1 MNLQEAITNRRAVK
15 KYDTEYQ
22 IPDADFKVLMEQSIQ
37 TPSSFNIQ
45 HWRFVDVVDKEAR
58 QKIREA
64 AWDQA
69 QVTEASK
76 ILVLCAD
83 VKAWEKDPAQ
93 YWTQAPQA
101 VSDLMVPMIKDF
113 YDGREWI
120 QRDEALRSVGLIAE
134 TFMLS
139 ASAMGLDTC
148 PMIGFDQDA
157 VAEIINLPDDHIIGM
172 MIALGRRR
180 EEPFPHG
187 VRIPMDKA
195 VLFND
200 DRKGNK

>member
-1 MNLQEAITNRRAVK
+1 MTLQQAITNRRAVK

-22 IPDADFKVLMEQSIQ
+22 IPEADFNKLMEQSLQ
-37 TPSSFNIQ
+37 APSSFNIQ
-45 HWRFVDVVDKEAR
+45 HWRFVDVVAPEAR

-76 ILVLCAD
+76 ILILCAD

-93 YWTQAPQA
+93 YWMQAPEQ
-101 VSDLMVPMIKDF
+101 VRETMVPMIKDF

-120 QRDEALRSVGLIAE
+120 QRDEALRSVGIIAE
-134 TFMLS
+134 SFMLG
-139 ASAMGLDTC
+139 AADMGLDTC
-148 PMIGFDQDA
+148 PMIGFDQD
-157 VAEIINLPDDHIIGM
+157 VVGEVINLPEDHIIGM
-172 MIALGRRR
+172 MIALGKRC

-187 VRIPMDKA
+187 VRISMDKA
-195 VLFND
+195 VIT
-200 DRKGNK
+200 NKF